1 MKKDALLK
9 TNLFICV
16 IIVLGFAVASY
27 VSYHSNN
34 GIFKKD
40 VEHISALTSEGIYYQ
55 IDAIF
60 TKPINISLTMANDH
74 LLKEFL
80 NEEAARGDED
90 DFVQTMQNYLPLLPL

>member
-40 VEHISALTSEGIYYQ
+40 VEHTPSPQRASITRSTPFSPSPSTS
-55 IDAIF
+55 
-60 TKPINISLTMANDH
+60 P
-74 LLKEFL
+74 
-80 NEEAARGDED
+80 
-90 DFVQTMQNYLPLLPL
+90 